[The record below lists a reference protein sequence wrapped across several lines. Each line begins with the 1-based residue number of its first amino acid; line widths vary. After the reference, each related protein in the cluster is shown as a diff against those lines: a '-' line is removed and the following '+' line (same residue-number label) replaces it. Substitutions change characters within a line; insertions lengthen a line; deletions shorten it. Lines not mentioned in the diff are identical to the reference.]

1 MITYYHV
8 SNFTTLIMPIMACNV
23 KLARIIEGYGH
34 TDETLDLI

>member
-23 KLARIIEGYGH
+23 KLARMIEGYDMVTRMKH
-34 TDETLDLI
+34 